1 MTASHV
7 LDTCALLD
15 LAAGRW
21 TDATART
28 ELQRAEHPVV
38 LSVSVWE
45 IARKLR
51 LGKLALPC
59 DQRGV
64 LDFVR
69 AVCQRHSLH
78 LAPLPAEVCHEAK
91 LLPPHHED
99 PFDRMIIAAAD
110 AAGAGA
116 RRLAAGMEGTGR
128 EENPLAPRAA
138 THKPVPAMEIRP

>member
-1 MTASHV
+1 MSSHV

-21 TDATART
+21 TDAAARA
-28 ELQRAEHPVV
+28 ELQRAAEPVV
-38 LSVSVWE
+38 LSISVWE

-64 LDFVR
+64 IDFVR
-69 AVCQRHSLH
+69 AVCKRHALH
-78 LAPLPAEVCHEAK
+78 LASLTPEVCHEAE

-99 PFDRMIIAAAD
+99 PFDRMIIAAALK
-110 AAGAGA
+110 A
-116 RRLAAGMEGTGR
+116 R
-128 EENPLAPRAA
+128 APIFTTDPKFSAYTA
-138 THKPVPAMEIRP
+138 PVINYR

>member
-21 TDATART
+21 TDATARAA
-28 ELQRAEHPVV
+28 LQEAEHPVV

-59 DQRGV
+59 DQRGL

-69 AVCQRHSLH
+69 AVCKRHLLH
-78 LAPLPAEVCHEAK
+78 LVPLTAEICHEAE
-91 LLPPHHED
+91 LLPPRHED
-99 PFDRMIIAAAD
+99 PFDRMILAAAISAQAPIFTTD
-110 AAGAGA
+110 PKFADYAASI
-116 RRLAAGMEGTGR
+116 
-128 EENPLAPRAA
+128 
-138 THKPVPAMEIRP
+138 IRYR